1 MRRFPAAAAVAV
13 VATSLIAPSALLAEQ
28 PSPAP
33 DDAAPAPAAV
43 PGAAGD
49 QVDVE
54 AGTGSA
60 GAGVSKDGAGPAEP
74 GLPTAVVRN
83 GQRSALASAGPAA
96 TVFMKDFLFSPK
108 TVTINVGESVK
119 WTDKG
124 KAEEGHTATGDT
136 FDSGVLKQG
145 QSYTHKFSTAGTFDY
160 ICTLHSN
167 MKGTIVVRASGG
179 GGGGGGGGSG
189 GGGGTGG
196 ASANQSSGSGGN
208 SGGGSGGSGSGS
220 GSGFSGSSGSGGS
233 SSSSLPST
241 GEDVGLLALL
251 GLDLLLAGTLAL
263 LRGRSS
269 ELR

>member
-1 MRRFPAAAAVAV
+1 MRRFPAAAAVVV

-54 AGTGSA
+54 AGTGSPSS
-60 GAGVSKDGAGPAEP
+60 GLSKDEAGPAEP
-74 GLPTAVVRN
+74 GLHTAVVRN
-83 GQRSALASAGPAA
+83 GQRSASASAGPAA

-119 WTDKG
+119 WTNKG
-124 KAEEGHTATGDT
+124 KAEEGHTATGDS

-145 QSYTHKFSTAGTFDY
+145 QSYTHKFSAAGTFDY

-179 GGGGGGGGSG
+179 GGGGGSG
-189 GGGGTGG
+189 GGGETGG
-196 ASANQSSGSGGN
+196 ESGNQSSGSDGN
-208 SGGGSGGSGSGS
+208 SGGSSAGSSASS
-220 GSGFSGSSGSGGS
+220 PSFDSGFSGSSGSS

-269 ELR
+269 DLR